1 MHSTRSARVPASLAL
16 LCLVGLG
23 TLGGCQTQDSVLAIY
38 PELRAALNDFQR
50 EKAVFKVKY
59 PTPHQLD
66 FPGAGRVHVREI
78 ELAGYPGNAF
88 VRCRFQYRNT
98 TGTPVVR
105 AWVSLDVLDAEGTMV
120 ASQVSVLVSPAA
132 EAIGYGNYFSD
143 ELRTKTMDAH
153 LQPGWSWRITCKAE
167 LEQPDD
173 GMGR

>member
-1 MHSTRSARVPASLAL
+1 MQSTRSARAAFPL
-16 LCLVGLG
+16 LCLLGLT
-23 TLGGCQTQDSVLAIY
+23 TLAGCATQDSVLSIY
-38 PELRAALNDFQR
+38 PELQAALTDFQR
-50 EKAVFKVKY
+50 EKAVFLAKY
-59 PTPHQLD
+59 PTPQQLD
-66 FPGAGRVHVREI
+66 FQGAGRVQVREI

-88 VRCRFQYRNT
+88 VRCRFHYRNT

-105 AWVSLDVLDAEGTMV
+105 AWVSLDVLDAEGRMV

-132 EAIGYGNYFSD
+132 QAIGYGNYFSD

-173 GMGR
+173 GMGQ